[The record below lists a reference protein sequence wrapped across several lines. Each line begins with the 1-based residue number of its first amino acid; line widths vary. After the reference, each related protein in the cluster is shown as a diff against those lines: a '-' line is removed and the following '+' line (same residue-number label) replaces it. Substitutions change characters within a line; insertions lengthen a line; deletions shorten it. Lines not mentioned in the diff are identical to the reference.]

1 MELLFLLKKI
11 VTPFFLPVTVVFV
24 LLVAGTAII
33 WRSKKQQRWGK
44 ILLLLGVLLLTLAG
58 YGFFTERLTA
68 SLENRYPPLTNPES
82 VIKNKKTVY
91 IIVLGGGS
99 YDDPRLPASSRL
111 APESLIRLL
120 EGIRL
125 HNRLPDAKLIL
136 SGGAVFQDVP
146 EAVILA
152 ETALLM
158 GARQKDLILESKSLD
173 TAGQAREISA
183 LIGKAPCILVT
194 SAIHMP
200 RSMALFHRRGMTPVP
215 APTNFLTTRH
225 SRLQPGNFFP
235 NATSL
240 RRAEAAIHEYLGLMA
255 LKFQ

>member
-11 VTPFFLPVTVVFV
+11 VTPFFLPVTVIFV
-24 LLVAGTAII
+24 LLVTGTAII
-33 WRSKKQQRWGK
+33 WRSKKKQRWGK
-44 ILLLLGVLLLTLAG
+44 ILLLLGVLLLILAG
-58 YGFFTERLTA
+58 YGFFTERLAA

-82 VIKNKKTVY
+82 VIENKKTVY

-99 YDDPRLPASSRL
+99 FDDPRLPASSRL

-136 SGGAVFQDVP
+136 SGGTLFQDVP
-146 EAVILA
+146 EAVLLA

-173 TAGQAREISA
+173 TAGQAREIYTM
-183 LIGKAPCILVT
+183 IGKAPCILVT

-200 RSMALFHRRGMTPVP
+200 RSLAFFHRRGMAPVP
-215 APTNFLTTRH
+215 APTNFLTARH
-225 SRLQPGNFFP
+225 PRLRPGDFFP

-240 RRAEAAIHEYLGLMA
+240 RRAEAAIHEYLGLLA